1 MTITEKQKMIRGEVY
16 NPRDEELVQDRR
28 TNMLRLIEFNTSTD
42 DEERLKLA
50 RKIFGSFGEGTF
62 INPTFRCDYG
72 YQIFIGNNVEIN
84 YDCCFLD
91 IARITIGNNVFFGPN
106 VHLYT
111 VNHPLD
117 PTERRKGVEIPKAI
131 TIGDDCWIGGCVVVC
146 PGVTIG
152 KGVTIGAGSVVTR
165 DIPDY
170 SLAVG
175 SPAKPK
181 QIKDIKEFLEIARRK
196 DAKSARV
203 KKNADNVKFK
213 VRCSRYLY
221 TLVVKDK
228 SKANKLRQS
237 LPPALV
243 VQEI

>member
-1 MTITEKQKMIRGEVY
+1 MTITEKQKMVRGEVY

-42 DEERLKLA
+42 DVERLKVA

-152 KGVTIGAGSVVTR
+152 KGVTIGAGSVVTK

-175 SPAKPK
+175 SPAKV
-181 QIKDIKEFLEIARRK
+181 IKTI
-196 DAKSARV
+196 V
-203 KKNADNVKFK
+203 P
-213 VRCSRYLY
+213 
-221 TLVVKDK
+221 T
-228 SKANKLRQS
+228 
-237 LPPALV
+237 
-243 VQEI
+243 